1 MVSKQL
7 ASGCQLIVT
16 LEWYKA
22 LVLGAEKNG
31 SERDEGNDEEEE
43 GEEEEGEEEE
53 GEEEEGEEEEGEE
66 EEGEEEQ
73 GEEEDEGEKP
83 PLPRKKDGSVSA
95 LILLPSHLATA
106 YWVLRFT

>member
-1 MVSKQL
+1 MVSKHL

-43 GEEEEGEEEE
+43 GEEEEGEEE
-53 GEEEEGEEEEGEE
+53 
-66 EEGEEEQ
+66 
-73 GEEEDEGEKP
+73 DEGEKP

>member
-1 MVSKQL
+1 M
-7 ASGCQLIVT
+7 
-16 LEWYKA
+16 
-22 LVLGAEKNG
+22 LGAEKNG

-43 GEEEEGEEEE
+43 GEEEE
-53 GEEEEGEEEEGEE
+53 
-66 EEGEEEQ
+66 